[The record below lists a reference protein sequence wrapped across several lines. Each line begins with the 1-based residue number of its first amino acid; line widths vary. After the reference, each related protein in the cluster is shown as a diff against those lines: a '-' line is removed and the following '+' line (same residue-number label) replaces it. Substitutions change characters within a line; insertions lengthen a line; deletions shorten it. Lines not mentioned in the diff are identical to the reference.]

1 MDVKFHL
8 HELAAGFGRDLKY
21 GMRMLT
27 RSPGFTLAAT
37 VCLGVGIGLATSMF
51 TQFQASVFKETPGVG
66 QPGGLVSFQG
76 PVSFPDFEEF
86 RDESGQFESATAFLA
101 PVPFVMSIAGGRPER
116 IWGHI
121 VTPDYFHVLHVGAS
135 TGRIFGRDEARPDAT
150 GVVISHRLWA
160 TRFGASRD
168 LIGRNLSING
178 QSVTI
183 LGVAGPDFLGATP
196 LLAVADIWLPTTA
209 AARIAP
215 ELQGDVLRDRAV
227 KTFLVTGRLKAGVSV
242 ASAEAAL
249 DGLARRIEEVNDE
262 PDRQRGGR
270 RITLLPGGR
279 VFPIRDQ
286 DLPKVSALPTVMV
299 GLILVVACANVATML
314 VARAAVRQ
322 REIAIRLS
330 LGASRARLVRQLLT
344 ESVLLGLLGGAAGL
358 LFTVG
363 YHALLSRFL
372 AVLPSQMLYEWQ
384 VDWRSFVS
392 TFVVAGV
399 STVLFGL
406 APALQAARADVTPA
420 LKGGAAS
427 QLRRY
432 RWFSLRNILVLQQ
445 IAASLT
451 LLLVTA
457 FVVVGLY
464 RSRTNDLGFQP
475 GNLFMISVD
484 PVRDGRTPAEAREFF
499 SQLPERVR
507 RVGGVTRAALAQTV
521 PFGLNPGQAVM
532 ASKSDFSGGPKL
544 QQSLETERV
553 GAGFFETLGVPVL
566 AGRTFRETDEQD
578 ASRVAIVNQTLAQE
592 SWPRQDALG
601 KALDLDGA
609 TYEII
614 GVVGDIGS
622 GFALEKRRPCVYCP
636 NLPSG
641 YARPSAQGVTL
652 IVRAEPG
659 ADIPLLVRREVGD
672 MLPDLTVFNVTSVTE
687 QVERMASIL
696 RMTMGIYGG
705 IGAFGLVLSSVGLAG
720 VTAYAVA
727 RRTHEIGVR
736 RALGAQNR
744 DVIGL
749 VLREGMVL
757 IAVGTALG
765 MVVSFAVV
773 QAMSAALS
781 AVAELTKTSIRDPL
795 LLAGA
800 PLLLAALALLACY
813 LPARRSVRINPVDA
827 LRAE

>member
-1 MDVKFHL
+1 VKLHL
-8 HELAAGFGRDLKY
+8 CDLLDGVGRDLNY
-21 GMRMLT
+21 GVRLLA
-27 RSPGFTLAAT
+27 RSPGFALAVT
-37 VCLGVGIGLATSMF
+37 VCLGIGIGLATSMF
-51 TQFQASVFKETPGVG
+51 TQLQASVFKKTPGVG
-66 QPGGLVSFQG
+66 EPDALVSFQS
-76 PVSFPDFEEF
+76 PVSFPDFEEYG
-86 RDESGQFESATAFLA
+86 DLSGKFESAAAFLA
-101 PVPFVMSIAGGRPER
+101 PVPFVISSVDGRPER

-121 VTPDYFHVLHVGAS
+121 VTPDYFHVLRVKAS
-135 TGRIFGRDEARPDAT
+135 AGRLFGPEEMQPGAT
-150 GVVISHRLWA
+150 GVVISHRLW
-160 TRFGASRD
+160 TTLFGANRD
-168 LIGRNLSING
+168 LIGGTLRING
-178 QSVTI
+178 QAVTV
-183 LGVAGPDFLGATP
+183 LGVAGPDFRGATP

-209 AARIAP
+209 PTRIAP
-215 ELQGDVLRDRAV
+215 ELQGDILRDRTV
-227 KTFLVTGRLKAGVSV
+227 KTFLVTGRLKAGVTA

-249 DGLARRIEEVNDE
+249 DGVARRIEEVNDE

-279 VFPIRDQ
+279 VFPIRAQ

-299 GLILVVACANVATML
+299 GLILFVACANVATML

-427 QLRRY
+427 QLRRF

-464 RSRTNDLGFQP
+464 RSRTNELGFQP

-484 PVRDGRTPAEAREFF
+484 PVRDGRTPAEARDFF
-499 SQLPERVR
+499 SKLPERVR

-521 PFGLNPGQAVM
+521 PFRLNPGQAVM
-532 ASKSDFSGGPKL
+532 ASKSEFSAGPKIL
-544 QQSLETERV
+544 QSLETERV

-601 KALDLDGA
+601 KALELDGA

-622 GFALEKRRPCVYCP
+622 GFALEKRRPCVYRP

-659 ADIPLLVRREVGD
+659 ADILLLVRREVGG

-696 RMTMGIYGG
+696 RMSMGIYGG
-705 IGAFGLVLSSVGLAG
+705 IGAFGLVLSCVGLAG

-744 DVIGL
+744 DVIVL
-749 VLREGMVL
+749 VLREGMALV
-757 IAVGTALG
+757 AVGTAFG
-765 MVVSFAVV
+765 MVVSFAAV
-773 QAMSAALS
+773 QAMSAMLS
-781 AVAELTKTSIRDPL
+781 AMAELTKTSIRDPL

-813 LPARRSVRINPVDA
+813 LPARRSVRINPIEA
-827 LRAE
+827 LRVE

>member
-1 MDVKFHL
+1 VDVRSHL
-8 HELAAGFGRDLKY
+8 HELASGFGRDLKY
-21 GMRMLT
+21 GARLLS
-27 RSPGFTLAAT
+27 RALGFTAAAT
-37 VCLGVGIGLATSMF
+37 VCLGIGIGLATSMY
-51 TQFQASVFKETPGVG
+51 TQFQASVFKRTPGIG
-66 QPGGLVSFQG
+66 QPDGLVSFQA
-76 PVSFPDFEEF
+76 PVSFPDFEEY
-86 RDESGQFESATAFLA
+86 RDQSGQFESATAFLA
-101 PVPFVMSIAGGRPER
+101 PVPFVMSIAGDRPER

-121 VTPDYFHVLHVGAS
+121 VTPNYFDVLHVGAS
-135 TGRIFGRDEARPDAT
+135 AGRLFGPDETRPDAT
-150 GVVISHRLWA
+150 GVVISHRLWT

-168 LIGRNLSING
+168 LIGGTLSING
-178 QSVTI
+178 QLVTV
-183 LGVAGPDFLGATP
+183 LGVAGPEFRGATP

-227 KTFLVTGRLKAGVSV
+227 KTFLVTGRLKAGAAV

-249 DGLARRIEEVNDE
+249 DGLARRIEKINDE
-262 PDRQRGGR
+262 PDRERGGR

-286 DLPKVSALPTVMV
+286 DLPKVTSLPAVMV

-330 LGASRARLVRQLLT
+330 LGGSRARLVRQLLT
-344 ESVLLGLLGGAAGL
+344 ESMLLGLLGGAAGL

-363 YHALLSRFL
+363 YLALLSQFT
-372 AVLPSQMLYEWQ
+372 AVLPSQMLFVWQ
-384 VDWRSFVS
+384 LDWHSLVAAYL
-392 TFVVAGV
+392 VAGF

-406 APALQAARADVTPA
+406 APALQAARADITPA
-420 LKGGAAS
+420 LKSGAAS

-432 RWFSLRNILVLQQ
+432 RWFSLRNILILQQ

-464 RSRTNDLGFQP
+464 RSKSNDPGFKP

-484 PVRDGRTPAEAREFF
+484 PVRDGRTPAEATEFF
-499 SQLPERVR
+499 EKLPERVR
-507 RVGGVTRAALAQTV
+507 RISGVTRAALAQTV

-532 ASKSDFSGGPKL
+532 ASKSEFSGGPKL
-544 QQSLETERV
+544 VQSMETERV

-566 AGRTFRETDEQD
+566 AGRTFREADERG
-578 ASRVAIVNQTLAQE
+578 ASNVAIVNQTMALE

-601 KALDLDGA
+601 QTLELDGA
-609 TYEII
+609 TYVIV

-622 GFALEKRRPCVYCP
+622 GFTLEKRRPCVYRP
-636 NLPSG
+636 NLPSA
-641 YARPSAQGVTL
+641 YARPSAQGVAL

-659 ADIPLLVRREVGD
+659 ADIPLLVRREVGG
-672 MLPDLTVFNVTSVTE
+672 MLPNLTVFNVTSVTE
-687 QVERMASIL
+687 QVARMASIL

-744 DVIGL
+744 DVIWL
-749 VLREGMVL
+749 VLREGLVL
-757 IAVGTALG
+757 VAVGTAFGL
-765 MVVSFAVV
+765 VVAFAVV
-773 QAMSAALS
+773 QAMSATLS
-781 AVAELTKTSIRDPL
+781 AVAELTKTSIGDPL

-827 LRAE
+827 LRSE